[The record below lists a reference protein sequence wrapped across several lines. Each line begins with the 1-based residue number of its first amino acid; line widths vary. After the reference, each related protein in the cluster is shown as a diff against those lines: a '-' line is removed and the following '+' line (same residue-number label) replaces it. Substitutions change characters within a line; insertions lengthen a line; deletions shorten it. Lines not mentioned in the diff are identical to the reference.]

1 MIAKFTIPVPAFSI
15 NKMNTRDARFKTA
28 AYKDWAVT
36 VLHHLRQVPELQ
48 HMAKMAHSQPCTFHI
63 QIIANYPAHVFWNK
77 KGEISSKTVDC
88 SNFSKPILDLIF
100 DDTMGLNDKLV
111 TSLKEEKRAGS
122 DFSLEITLVA
132 TAAALVARQG

>member
-1 MIAKFTIPVPAFSI
+1 MVTKFILPVGAFSI
-15 NKMNTRDARFKTA
+15 NKMQTRDARFKTA
-28 AYKDWAVT
+28 AYKDWST
-36 VLHHLRQVPELQ
+36 KVLYYLGQIEQLQ
-48 HMAKMAHSQPCTFHI
+48 QMAEVAKKAPCTFFI
-63 QIIANYPAHVFWNK
+63 QIVAYYPANIFWNK

-122 DFSLEITLVA
+122 DFSLEVTLILNP
-132 TAAALVARQG
+132 TNLVARQG

>member
-1 MIAKFTIPVPAFSI
+1 MVTKFTLPVGAFSI
-15 NKMNTRDARFKTA
+15 NKMNTRDARFKTQ
-28 AYKDWAVT
+28 AYKDWAT
-36 VLHHLRQVPELQ
+36 KVLWHLGQIQELQ
-48 HMAKMAHSQPCTFHI
+48 TMADLAKNQNCTFYI
-63 QIIANYPAHVFWNK
+63 GIVAWYPAHVFYNK

-122 DFSLEITLVA
+122 DFSLEITLIMSP
-132 TAAALVARQG
+132 VARLG